1 MLLDRYLN
9 DATEVDVDAVSD
21 GKQVIIGGVMEHIEQ
36 AGVHSGD
43 SACSLPPFSLAPELQ
58 AGYQAYYLRSA
69 GRPGGS
75 FTSVFALPDAIA
87 NAISRQLDIVL
98 GGI

>member
-1 MLLDRYLN
+1 LQK
-9 DATEVDVDAVSD
+9 V
-21 GKQVIIGGVMEHIEQ
+21 
-36 AGVHSGD
+36 
-43 SACSLPPFSLAPELQ
+43 APELQ

-69 GRPGGS
+69 GRPTGS